1 VRRSGAR
8 VHFVDDRLETLRAV
22 SQSPGLRHVQLY
34 LAAWCAR
41 AGAEGP
47 APGSPSL

>member
-1 VRRSGAR
+1 M
-8 VHFVDDRLETLRAV
+8 HFVDDRLETLRAV

-41 AGAEGP
+41 AGAKE
-47 APGSPSL
+47 AALRSSNL